1 MIRNLRLCL
10 PLNEARELFVSER
23 NVFRW
28 ARGPGGNGNNDCCLI
43 SNSSAWIVPLMII
56 FTKRDGAVT
65 KVTAEIIAQAIEGT
79 TRKVR
84 REARSKAE
92 NDVDIDVKRREEE
105 LREMIDD
112 MSVGFLTMS
121 GMFVQS
127 MEIKN
132 RY

>member
-1 MIRNLRLCL
+1 
-10 PLNEARELFVSER
+10 
-23 NVFRW
+23 
-28 ARGPGGNGNNDCCLI
+28 
-43 SNSSAWIVPLMII
+43 MII

-65 KVTAEIIAQAIEGT
+65 KVTAEIIAQANEGT

-92 NDVDIDVKRREEE
+92 NDVDMDVKRREEE
-105 LREMIDD
+105 MREMIDD
-112 MSVGFLTMS
+112 TSVGFLTMS

-132 RY
+132 KY

>member
-1 MIRNLRLCL
+1 M
-10 PLNEARELFVSER
+10 
-23 NVFRW
+23 
-28 ARGPGGNGNNDCCLI
+28 I
-43 SNSSAWIVPLMII
+43 SNSTACIVPLITI
-56 FTKRDGAVT
+56 FTKRDGAIT
-65 KVTAEIIAQAIEGT
+65 KFTAEIIAQAVEGT

-92 NDVDIDVKRREEE
+92 NDVDIDVKCREEE

-127 MEIKN
+127 REVKN
-132 RY
+132 KY